1 MKRFKKILCVID
13 TGAVN
18 KQALERAVVLAES
31 NQADLTVVDIVEH
44 LHTGIR
50 KSVVGPEVAKMQAAL
65 VSEHAQAL
73 NKLVE
78 PYRTR
83 VGIKTSVITGVP
95 FLEIIREVL
104 RNGHDLVVKTP
115 STHNWLHR
123 LFGSN
128 DMHLL
133 RKCPCPVWFIKS
145 EAKKSWNRILAAV
158 DIDDAFPPEEFGSR
172 QALNRQIFEMAS
184 SLALA
189 DSAELHVVH
198 AWRAIG
204 ESALHGAFMHTP
216 EDKIKAYVKKIKL
229 SNVALMA
236 SFLEEMAGA
245 EENNIVDYLKPQIHL
260 VKGLV
265 REVIPIHAKKLKAD
279 LIVMGTVGR
288 TGVPGF
294 IMGNT
299 AEEILN
305 GIECS
310 VLAIKPPGF
319 ITPVT
324 LEE

>member
-31 NQADLTVVDIVEH
+31 NQAELTVVDVVEH

-50 KSVVGPEVAKMQAAL
+50 KSVVGPEVAEMQAAL

-83 VGIKTSVITGVP
+83 VGIKTSVIAGVP

-115 STHNWLHR
+115 STHSWLHR

-158 DIDDAFPPEEFGSR
+158 DIDDAFPPEELGSR
-172 QALNRQIFEMAS
+172 QVLNRQIFEMAS

-198 AWRAIG
+198 AWHAIG

-216 EDKIKAYVKKIKL
+216 EDKIKAYVKKVKL

-236 SFLEEMAGA
+236 SFMEEMAGA

-260 VKGLV
+260 VKGWV
-265 REVIPIHAKKLKAD
+265 REVIPIHAKKLKVD

-305 GIECS
+305 SIECS